1 MYGTPGKV
9 DKKRLWQNRQKILQK
24 ILKNHEKR
32 LDKEVDILYNVS
44 CVTATRRMLC
54 KHITCEA
61 SARYAMKR
69 EVAVCVTGNFRRVC
83 PILNRAT
90 RNTAHPC
97 VSAYVMSCV
106 RRVLLLCVPL
116 RLKSYRCARPEIL
129 ASIIYNRVRHFRFL
143 MRRHET
149 HGSVECVSQGRTPC
163 SVIGNQLRRRF

>member
-1 MYGTPGKV
+1 M
-9 DKKRLWQNRQKILQK
+9 
-24 ILKNHEKR
+24 
-32 LDKEVDILYNVS
+32 S

-54 KHITCEA
+54 KHITCVT

-106 RRVLLLCVPL
+106 RRVLLLK
-116 RLKSYRCARPEIL
+116 RAFALKSYRCACPEIL
-129 ASIIYNRVRHFRFL
+129 ASIIYKYNRVRHFRFL

-149 HGSVECVSQGRTPC
+149 HGNVECVSQGRTPR
-163 SVIGNQLRRRF
+163 VIGNQLRRRF

>member
-1 MYGTPGKV
+1 VYE
-9 DKKRLWQNRQKILQK
+9 KKLGDFLRKKFKK
-24 ILKNHEKR
+24 ILKNHEKT
-32 LDKEVDILYNVS
+32 LDKGLDILYNMS

-106 RRVLLLCVPL
+106 RRVLLLK
-116 RLKSYRCARPEIL
+116 RAFALKSWRCARPEIPM
-129 ASIIYNRVRHFRFL
+129 SIIYNIID
-143 MRRHET
+143 
-149 HGSVECVSQGRTPC
+149 GGISV
-163 SVIGNQLRRRF
+163 F

>member
-1 MYGTPGKV
+1 M
-9 DKKRLWQNRQKILQK
+9 
-24 ILKNHEKR
+24 
-32 LDKEVDILYNVS
+32 S

-106 RRVLLLCVPL
+106 RRVLLLK
-116 RLKSYRCARPEIL
+116 RAFALKSYRCVRPEIL
-129 ASIIYNRVRHFRFL
+129 ASIIYNIIDGGISVFL

-149 HGSVECVSQGRTPC
+149 HGNVECVSQGRTP